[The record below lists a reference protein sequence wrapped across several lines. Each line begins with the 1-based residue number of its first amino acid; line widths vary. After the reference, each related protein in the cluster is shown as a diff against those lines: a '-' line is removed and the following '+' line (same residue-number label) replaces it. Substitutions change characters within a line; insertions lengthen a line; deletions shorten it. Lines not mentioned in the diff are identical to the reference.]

1 MSPNSRAEARWLALG
16 LMALAGNALGDEE
29 AAAAATA
36 VDAALD
42 MEFLEYLGS
51 WDTSDEEW
59 MLFAGEEE
67 SPAARTDPAPER
79 EESVESNDEG

>member
-1 MSPNSRAEARWLALG
+1 M
-16 LMALAGNALGDEE
+16 ALGDEE
-29 AAAAATA
+29 AEPKA
-36 VDAALD
+36 VDASLD

-51 WDTSDEEW
+51 WDDSDEEW

-67 SPAARTDPAPER
+67 LPAARTDPAPER